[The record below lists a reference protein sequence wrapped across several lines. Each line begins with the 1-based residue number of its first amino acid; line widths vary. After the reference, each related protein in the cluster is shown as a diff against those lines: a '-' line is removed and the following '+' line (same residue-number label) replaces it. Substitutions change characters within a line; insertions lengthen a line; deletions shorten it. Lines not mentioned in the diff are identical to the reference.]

1 MDKNSLNT
9 MNKQTKEMFD
19 ALAAELIVDKAIRDF
34 QKEQLH
40 KGIDQSLQERNKEE
54 FLRLTKALN
63 ELH

>member
-9 MNKQTKEMFD
+9 VNKQTKEMFD

-34 QKEQLH
+34 QKEQLR
-40 KGIDQSLQERNKEE
+40 KGIDQSLQERNREE